1 MWFGPMFEERTGF
14 TVVSVAY
21 RLAPEHP
28 FPAAL
33 HDAYAALGWVFGT
46 GADVLGLDTTKI
58 AIGGASAGGG
68 LAAGLALF
76 NRDRGGPPIG
86 LQLLLYP
93 MLNNLHDTA
102 SGRIKDHPVWCRAD
116 SQAAWEMYLNGNPAT
131 AASCYAAASRAADCR
146 ELPPVFIAVG
156 EVDLFLDE
164 NRDYAQRLLA
174 SGVACNFRRYPGMY
188 HGGEVAGI
196 ETEIGRCMTQDY
208 VAALRH
214 ALD

>member
-46 GADVLGLDTTKI
+46 GADVLGLDTTRV

-93 MLNNLHDTA
+93 MLDNLHDTA
-102 SGRIKDHPVWCRAD
+102 SGWIEDHPVWCRAD
-116 SQAAWEMYLNGNPAT
+116 SLAAWEMYLSGKPAI

-174 SGVACNFRRYPGMY
+174 SGVACNFRTYPGMY

-196 ETEIGRCMTQDY
+196 ETEIGRSMTQDY

-214 ALD
+214 AFD